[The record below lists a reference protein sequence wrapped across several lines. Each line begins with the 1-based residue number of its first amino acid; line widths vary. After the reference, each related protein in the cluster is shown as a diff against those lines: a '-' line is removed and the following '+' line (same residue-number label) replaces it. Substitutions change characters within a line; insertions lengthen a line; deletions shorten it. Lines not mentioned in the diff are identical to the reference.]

1 MNWSHY
7 KKRFPNGTLVD
18 LFKRARRGQNLP
30 SHIFSSKE
38 TLRPEIVAIIE
49 KATSIDIDERYD
61 SVDDLAEDIRRF
73 LREEA
78 VIKTLTHL
86 LTR

>member
-1 MNWSHY
+1 MNWS
-7 KKRFPNGTLVD
+7 P
-18 LFKRARRGQNLP
+18 FKSDSQRNTCEPVQR
-30 SHIFSSKE
+30 E
-38 TLRPEIVAIIE
+38 TGAAKIYRTFFLQKVLRPEIVAIIE

-78 VIKTLTHL
+78 VITET
-86 LTR
+86 